1 MTRTDNAIYLP
12 PAEEV
17 NNFEKLKE
25 WISKAS
31 NLLNNNQ
38 NDVYEDLTA
47 RIDKRSNETITG
59 TKTFN
64 AIKLGGSMDCNQK
77 QMVSMVIENRTSD
90 PTDPAI
96 GQIWLRTDLL

>member
-17 NNFEKLKE
+17 NNFSKLQE
-25 WISKAS
+25 WISKVS

-38 NDVYEDLTA
+38 NDVYQDLTA

-59 TKTFN
+59 TKTFTSL
-64 AIKLGGSMDCNQK
+64 ALGSNMNCNQK

-90 PTDPAI
+90 PENPVV
-96 GQIWLRTDLL
+96 GQIWIRTDLL